1 MEKEKLLRL
10 LNDHGVDF
18 VVIGAAAFPIHGYAR
33 ATLDI
38 DIFIE
43 PTRANARRT
52 LTALAE
58 FGYDVSDL
66 TVDDMLAKKLLIR
79 QYILETD
86 IHPFV
91 AGVTFKQVWRHRVRD
106 KLGQTPTYFASLD
119 DLIKMKEAAGR
130 PKDLEDLRVLLKLK
144 QRRKPDK

>member
-1 MEKEKLLRL
+1 
-10 LNDHGVDF
+10 
-18 VVIGAAAFPIHGYAR
+18 
-33 ATLDI
+33 
-38 DIFIE
+38 
-43 PTRANARRT
+43 
-52 LTALAE
+52 
-58 FGYDVSDL
+58 
-66 TVDDMLAKKLLIR
+66 MLAKKLLIR

-91 AGVTFKQVWRHRVRD
+91 AGVTFEQVWRNRVRD